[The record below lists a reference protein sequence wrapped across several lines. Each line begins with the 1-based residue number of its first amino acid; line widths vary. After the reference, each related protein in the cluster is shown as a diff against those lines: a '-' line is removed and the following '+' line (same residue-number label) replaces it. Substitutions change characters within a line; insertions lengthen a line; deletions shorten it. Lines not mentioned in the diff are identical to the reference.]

1 MQLVLLIGGGG
12 GGGVGGVFHLIQF
25 LVLLMGEG
33 WVRWGEGAVGLR
45 LVQLLVIE
53 TLPME
58 PVLLTREGG
67 GGSI

>member
-1 MQLVLLIGGGG
+1 MGGGDG
-12 GGGVGGVFHLIQF
+12 RRFPSDTIPCPSL
-25 LVLLMGEG
+25 GEG
-33 WVRWGEGAVGLR
+33 WGRWGEGAVGLR

-67 GGSI
+67 GGVPSDPIPYQ